1 MRIAK
6 IKYKNSTAFTL
17 VEIMVAVF
25 ITSLV
30 SITVISLYTSGL
42 KTFFQITETSKQA
55 DEFIVLF
62 TTMEKDISRGGFTHP
77 IRSGLSFCGTGIS
90 PENAVKL
97 ENVVDVPLIGG
108 IEEGTVPAI
117 SSCFDRPTSIAG
129 DDNDIERFK
138 VTYAKG
144 IGAMSNTIFKK
155 IVRTVDCDTPTAVA
169 DHELSN
175 NSRAIIHDWL
185 PVSSNV
191 EVFTPVQSGRDLDIF
206 DINIT
211 LQSQRNPE
219 LRLDF
224 AKRIF
229 AKNKSLEVN
238 AQACGGDLLVC
249 RNAIKPFLD
258 YQISSD
264 TTNWNPETENI
275 SGGKIF
281 FESGY
286 NAAEDRFVFP
296 TDDVPITTPTGD
308 TRGTLTIGAGTGE
321 DYQFLIN
328 SIKYVY
334 TNEGG
339 GDPQNKK
346 ISLILESD
354 TCTADSVKYDAHDPN
369 IYCYIRKN
377 SDITWSDAETAAEI
391 DYYKFRGKLVAIND
405 VNEFN
410 FIKDDL
416 LIESNLNDKIWIGG
430 KNEGGWQ
437 WIGFDDELTGGPIV
451 DAITKI
457 VPHNEVDHDFL
468 YYNYIVGNLIY
479 TADLSNASVRNYI
492 IELQNDIRPQFRCG
506 DGGNES
512 FCVLPYYTRTINIA
526 DLNLCHRD
534 L

>member
-1 MRIAK
+1 MR
-6 IKYKNSTAFTL
+6 
-17 VEIMVAVF
+17 
-25 ITSLV
+25 
-30 SITVISLYTSGL
+30 
-42 KTFFQITETSKQA
+42 A
-55 DEFIVLF
+55 D
-62 TTMEKDISRGGFTHP
+62 
-77 IRSGLSFCGTGIS
+77 
-90 PENAVKL
+90 
-97 ENVVDVPLIGG
+97 
-108 IEEGTVPAI
+108 
-117 SSCFDRPTSIAG
+117 
-129 DDNDIERFK
+129 
-138 VTYAKG
+138 
-144 IGAMSNTIFKK
+144 
-155 IVRTVDCDTPTAVA
+155 DCDAPIALE
-169 DHELSN
+169 DPGLSN
-175 NSRAIIHDWL
+175 NAKAIIHDWL

-238 AQACGGDLLVC
+238 AQACGDLLVC

-334 TNEGG
+334 TADGG
-339 GDPQNKK
+339 TPYVNRK

-354 TCTADSVKYDAHDPN
+354 TCTVDSVKYDAHDPN

-377 SDITWSDAETAAEI
+377 S
-391 DYYKFRGKLVAIND
+391 
-405 VNEFN
+405 
-410 FIKDDL
+410 
-416 LIESNLNDKIWIGG
+416 
-430 KNEGGWQ
+430 
-437 WIGFDDELTGGPIV
+437 
-451 DAITKI
+451 
-457 VPHNEVDHDFL
+457 
-468 YYNYIVGNLIY
+468 
-479 TADLSNASVRNYI
+479 
-492 IELQNDIRPQFRCG
+492 
-506 DGGNES
+506 
-512 FCVLPYYTRTINIA
+512 
-526 DLNLCHRD
+526 
-534 L
+534 